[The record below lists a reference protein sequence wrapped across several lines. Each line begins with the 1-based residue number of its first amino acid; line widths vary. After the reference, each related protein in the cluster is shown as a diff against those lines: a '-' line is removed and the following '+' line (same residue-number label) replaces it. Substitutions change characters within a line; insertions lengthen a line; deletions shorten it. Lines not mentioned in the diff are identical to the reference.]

1 MSLVRPLASAR
12 RVQDIIPACGRHRCT
27 TLPYRLPWQS
37 QPPGSWLQLPSRRA
51 DMIEWGDNGDD
62 TRESPPFGGSN
73 DSASQ
78 NFSTDGSSR
87 SSICVEHGAD
97 VGGTENVST
106 ARHKRL
112 GGTINFQLEE
122 RTDSSSSHT
131 VDGRPSTSRRTETIS
146 ETVRATLALGKAE
159 ATGTYTLTVV
169 EQRSE
174 ASSCLGR
181 ANNRSNSRSSG
192 PPRPLKSA
200 HLPGR

>member
-1 MSLVRPLASAR
+1 MIRPARTSRLTAPLAALF
-12 RVQDIIPACGRHRCT
+12 V
-27 TLPYRLPWQS
+27 L
-37 QPPGSWLQLPSRRA
+37 
-51 DMIEWGDNGDD
+51 
-62 TRESPPFGGSN
+62 
-73 DSASQ
+73 
-78 NFSTDGSSR
+78 
-87 SSICVEHGAD
+87 
-97 VGGTENVST
+97 ST
-106 ARHKRL
+106 APTSAAPRTSAPL
-112 GGTINFQLEE
+112 ATSDWGGTINFQLEE